1 MQPQDSVTVGLAGGY
16 DELPVGKSFD
26 HLPEGTKQCMF
37 WGVGSDGLEQG
48 GSESSALTRRYMV
61 KALSFSPIREVSQR
75 EDEKRQKCI

>member
-48 GSESSALTRRYMV
+48 EIRVVGANTPLYGQGSFF
-61 KALSFSPIREVSQR
+61 FSNP
-75 EDEKRQKCI
+75 